1 MGNKQKRK
9 YTTLQ
14 VLSRQ
19 LRLISEQKKQY
30 LYVVYILNMLCAGIL
45 PFIAIF
51 IPRIVIDALTKE
63 LSQEAIIKAI
73 VLVLSISLVLSIT
86 TTFFVNLRRAKF
98 IELRT
103 SEFFKINERYLS
115 IDYAHLEDPTFRDRI
130 ETAENALSN
139 NVEGFEGAYHNL
151 FEILP
156 LIFSV
161 ILYSVLIG
169 IFQPLIFIACI
180 IGALVSILVNRTI
193 TKYVVKRKDDIART
207 RRRKNYFY
215 NTCYDFSYG
224 KDIRLYQ
231 LQDKLTSD
239 YKKRSYSYITVM
251 KDIAN
256 KRFGVG
262 LLELIMLLLQ
272 DGLAYFF
279 VIKGFYDEAITLGEV
294 SLYIGAIIAL
304 STALRSISSLITQLN
319 TNTQLTSD
327 YYEIMD
333 DESYF
338 SLKGSRTA
346 LPKEET
352 LEIEFRNVSFKYPNT
367 ERLILKDFNFKIHKG
382 EKLAIVGANGA
393 GKSTIV
399 KLICGLFMPT
409 EGDIFVN
416 GINIKEFKEE
426 EYYRM
431 FSVVFQEVY
440 IYASSIMRNVIGTD
454 EGEACLARGKLCLE
468 RVGLKEK
475 IESLPHGYDAQMLKV
490 IDDEGVEFSGGQN
503 QKIAI
508 ARALYKDANM
518 VILDEPTAAL
528 DALAEAEIYQN
539 FDDLV
544 KEKTAIYISH
554 RLSSTKFC
562 DKIAL
567 FSYDGLVEYGTH
579 EELMEK
585 EGLYYKMFITQG
597 KYYQNGGIQDV

>member
-231 LQDKLTSD
+231 LQ
-239 YKKRSYSYITVM
+239 
-251 KDIAN
+251 
-256 KRFGVG
+256 
-262 LLELIMLLLQ
+262 
-272 DGLAYFF
+272 
-279 VIKGFYDEAITLGEV
+279 
-294 SLYIGAIIAL
+294 
-304 STALRSISSLITQLN
+304 
-319 TNTQLTSD
+319 
-327 YYEIMD
+327 
-333 DESYF
+333 
-338 SLKGSRTA
+338 
-346 LPKEET
+346 
-352 LEIEFRNVSFKYPNT
+352 
-367 ERLILKDFNFKIHKG
+367 
-382 EKLAIVGANGA
+382 
-393 GKSTIV
+393 
-399 KLICGLFMPT
+399 
-409 EGDIFVN
+409 
-416 GINIKEFKEE
+416 
-426 EYYRM
+426 
-431 FSVVFQEVY
+431 
-440 IYASSIMRNVIGTD
+440 
-454 EGEACLARGKLCLE
+454 
-468 RVGLKEK
+468 
-475 IESLPHGYDAQMLKV
+475 
-490 IDDEGVEFSGGQN
+490 
-503 QKIAI
+503 
-508 ARALYKDANM
+508 
-518 VILDEPTAAL
+518 
-528 DALAEAEIYQN
+528 
-539 FDDLV
+539 
-544 KEKTAIYISH
+544 
-554 RLSSTKFC
+554 
-562 DKIAL
+562 
-567 FSYDGLVEYGTH
+567 
-579 EELMEK
+579 
-585 EGLYYKMFITQG
+585 
-597 KYYQNGGIQDV
+597 